1 MQSLCKSKVLSRGF
15 YFQNTIRCLTNYAS
29 PQPSINLEP
38 KTLASPPEYLSQQTR
53 CKSYQT
59 LRATPYGSYGY
70 AGHSPYGYMGYTENQ
85 SPTFLTT
92 GNPCLDFFFHV
103 VPKTRRASIVERL
116 ESAWAHDPLTT
127 LKLICNLRGVKG
139 TGKSDKEGFY
149 TAALWLHEKH
159 HRNLACNVPAIA
171 SFGYLKDMLEILFR
185 LVDGADAREKIRK
198 DWKSKKKEES
208 PYANWQSRYN
218 VEPANKKKNARGRLK
233 YKEGKEVQYLRSAV
247 LSSEVRVKAN
257 EAKMKGESEKA
268 SIIRKETRL
277 GRSKKFQ
284 ELYESD
290 VYFQF
295 LYEKISSLFADML
308 KADMKFYNWGKK
320 NRISLAAKWCPSLD
334 SFYDKHTLICASIA
348 KKVFPRDAYP
358 EYEGIEDAHYE
369 YRVRDRLRKQ
379 VLVPLR
385 EMLQL
390 PEVYMSAQE
399 WSSVAYN
406 RVASVAMK
414 KYTDIFQWHDK
425 ERFSKYLEDV
435 KEGKEKIASGA
446 LLPHDITNSCF
457 QSGAGGTVAE
467 LQWKRMVDDM
477 VEKGKLSNSIAVCD
491 VSGSMGGTPMDVA
504 VALGLLVSELSEEPW
519 KGQVITFSQNPQI
532 HFIKGDSL
540 LHKCS
545 FIRRMDWGTNTDFQK
560 VFDQILMVA
569 VAEKLSQEQM
579 IKRVFV
585 FSDMEFDQA
594 SRTPWETDYQAIQR
608 KFKENGY
615 EKVPEIVFWNLRDSM
630 ATPVTA
636 KQNGVAMLS
645 GFSKNLL
652 TIFLNRDGDINPEL
666 VMELAISGKEY
677 QKLVLYDD

>member
-1 MQSLCKSKVLSRGF
+1 MQSLCKSKVLARGF

-38 KTLASPPEYLSQQTR
+38 KTLASPPEYLLQQKR

-59 LRATPYGSYGY
+59 LRATPYRVPNFNRIAYGGS
-70 AGHSPYGYMGYTENQ
+70 PVMGLTENR
-85 SPTFLTT
+85 SPTFLST
-92 GNPCLDFFFHV
+92 GNPCLDFFFHI
-103 VPKTRRASIVERL
+103 VPDTPPSSIVERL

-159 HRNLACNVPAIA
+159 RKNLAGNVAAMA
-171 SFGYLKDMLEILFR
+171 SFGYLKDTLEILFR
-185 LVDGADAREKIRK
+185 LVDGADARARIQEE
-198 DWKSKKKEES
+198 WKLKKKVAS
-208 PYANWQSRYN
+208 P
-218 VEPANKKKNARGRLK
+218 NKKKNARGRVK
-233 YKEGKEVQYLRSAV
+233 YKEGKEVQYLRSSV
-247 LSSEVRVKAN
+247 LPTEVRVEAN

-268 SIIRKETRL
+268 SILRKETRL
-277 GRSKKFQ
+277 ARSKKFQ

-290 VYFQF
+290 MYFQF
-295 LYEKISSLFADML
+295 LYEKISSHFAEML
-308 KADMKFYNWGKK
+308 KADMTFYHLRKK
-320 NRISLAAKWCPSLD
+320 NKISLAAKWCPSLD

-390 PEVYMSAQE
+390 PEVYMSAQK
-399 WSSVAYN
+399 WSLVAYN

-414 KYTDIFQWHDK
+414 TYTDIFQWHDK
-425 ERFSKYLEDV
+425 ERFMKFLQDV
-435 KEGKEKIASGA
+435 GEGKQKIAAGA
-446 LLPHDITNSCF
+446 LLPHDIIRSCF
-457 QSGAGGTVAE
+457 EGGTDGTVAE
-467 LQWKRMVDDM
+467 LQWKRVVDDM
-477 VEKGKLSNSIAVCD
+477 LGKGKLSNCIAICD
-491 VSGSMGGTPMDVA
+491 VSGSMIGTPLEVSL
-504 VALGLLVSELSEEPW
+504 ALGLLVSELSEEPW
-519 KGQVITFSQNPQI
+519 KGQVITFSECPQL
-532 HFIKGDSL
+532 HFIEGNSL
-540 LHKCS
+540 PEKCN
-545 FIRRMDWGTNTDFQK
+545 FMLRLQWNMNTNFQK
-560 VFDQILMVA
+560 VFDQILNVA
-569 VAEKLSQEQM
+569 VAAKLSEEQM
-579 IKRVFV
+579 VKRVFV

-594 SRTPWETDYQAIQR
+594 SSNPWETDYQAIQR

-615 EKVPEIVFWNLRDSM
+615 ERVPEIVFWNLRDSF

-652 TIFLNRDGDINPEL
+652 SIFFNKDGEINPEIA
-666 VMELAISGKEY
+666 MELAISGKEY

>member
-1 MQSLCKSKVLSRGF
+1 MGF
-15 YFQNTIRCLTNYAS
+15 
-29 PQPSINLEP
+29 
-38 KTLASPPEYLSQQTR
+38 
-53 CKSYQT
+53 
-59 LRATPYGSYGY
+59 
-70 AGHSPYGYMGYTENQ
+70 TENQ
-85 SPTFLTT
+85 SPTYLST

-103 VPKTRRASIVERL
+103 VPNTPPSSIVARL

-127 LKLICNLRGVKG
+127 LKLICNLRGVRG

-159 HRNLACNVPAIA
+159 RKNLAGNVSAMA

-185 LVDGADAREKIRK
+185 LVEGADARTQIQEE
-198 DWKSKKKEES
+198 WKLKKNADS
-208 PYANWQSRYN
+208 PHVIGYVSGAKFPGNQQL
-218 VEPANKKKNARGRLK
+218 KKKNTRGRLK
-233 YKEGKEVQYLRSAV
+233 YKEGKEVQYWRSAV

-257 EAKMKGESEKA
+257 DAKMKGESEKA
-268 SIIRKETRL
+268 SILRKETQL
-277 GRSKKFQ
+277 ARSKKIQ

-290 VYFQF
+290 TYFQF
-295 LYEKISSLFADML
+295 LYEKVSSLFADML
-308 KADMKFYNWGKK
+308 KVDIKCYNLGKK
-320 NRISLAAKWCPSLD
+320 NKISLAAKWCPSLD

-348 KKVFPRDAYP
+348 KKVFPLESYP

-379 VLVPLR
+379 VLVPLG

-399 WSSVAYN
+399 WSAVAYN

-414 KYTDIFQWHDK
+414 KYTDVFLWHDK
-425 ERFSKYLEDV
+425 ERFTKYLEDV
-435 KEGKEKIASGA
+435 EEGKEKIASGA
-446 LLPHDITNSCF
+446 LLPHDIINSLF
-457 QSGAGGTVAE
+457 EGGTGGTVAE

-491 VSGSMGGTPMDVA
+491 VSGSMSGTPMDVA

-519 KGQVITFSQNPQI
+519 KGQVITFSCNPQL
-532 HFIKGDSL
+532 HFIEGNSL
-540 LHKCS
+540 GEKCN
-545 FIRRMDWGTNTDFQK
+545 FIRRMDWGMNTDFQK

-569 VAEKLSQEQM
+569 VAANLSEEQM
-579 IKRVFV
+579 IKRVFI

-594 SRTPWETDYQAIQR
+594 SQNPWETDYQAIQR

-636 KQNGVAMLS
+636 KQDGVAMLS

-652 TIFLNRDGDINPEL
+652 KIFLNRDGEINPEL